1 MRFAQAQQYGSCD
14 SYLRTVISTYSGVCN
29 QVSDAFREICEDEAF
44 AEQALTP
51 GRGPLVHIGGV
62 GCGTNGEYRGRS
74 GGPRDTVYIN
84 TRVAD
89 EYEIGG
95 RWDIFESTVLHEM
108 VHWARFRGGHP
119 SLFNGE
125 EAGKVFETRAYGRD
139 ISCGC
144 YTNCERT

>member
-1 MRFAQAQQYGSCD
+1 MRFNQAGSYPSCD
-14 SYLRTVISTYSGVCN
+14 AYLRTTVATYAGMCN
-29 QVSDAFREICEDEAF
+29 LVSDAFRACCENDGL

-51 GRGPLVHIGGV
+51 GRGPVVHVGDV
-62 GCGTNGEYRGRS
+62 GCGTNGQYRGRS
-74 GGPRDTVYIN
+74 GGPRDIVYIN

-108 VHWARFRGGHP
+108 VHWARFRAGHP
-119 SLFNGE
+119 SRFNGN
-125 EAGKVFETRAYGRD
+125 EAGKEFETRAYGRD

-144 YTNCERT
+144 YAGCEDA